1 MATDITQL
9 LGRWS
14 QGDRSVEA
22 ALIADIYPQ
31 LRRLAEAQ
39 LRRHGGGFTLQA
51 TEIANETYLKLAQ
64 QASVDWRN
72 RDHFQAIAATVL
84 RRILIDYLRARSSDK
99 RGQQLTQVDLDTL
112 SEGEAVVFDD
122 SIDWLGLEG
131 LLQQL
136 EAEDPICAKVV
147 ELKFYAGMNT
157 ERIAQ
162 VMGSSVATVGRQWRY
177 ARAWLAERLA
187 PEDLG

>member
-1 MATDITQL
+1 VAADITQL

-22 ALIADIYPQ
+22 TLIADIYPL

-72 RDHFQAIAATVL
+72 RDHFQAIASTVL

-122 SIDWLGLEG
+122 SIDWLGLDG
-131 LLQQL
+131 LLQEL
-136 EAEDPICAKVV
+136 EAEDPLCAKVV

-157 ERIAQ
+157 EQIAQ